1 MNNCNSMQKQRL
13 GVCAKISS
21 LGLVRRTLCPFSLCT
36 VQLPLFARL
45 LALILQ
51 WRVLAAR
58 DAWRA
63 ALWADKSLWGVA
75 MWEGPIGEL
84 AGCEWVDG
92 ERERGEGGDG
102 ETRGGGSG
110 GREGVD
116 LIGNMLTELN
126 TLLYF
131 NLILVRVRVSMKDA
145 WLGRLP
151 WQLPPGLT
159 KFKFKIIK
167 IRWEIKEGVR
177 NVFAES
183 VCSWV
188 KTPSLYSTL
197 YFHENPSDFPNS
209 VRRWQ
214 GISGA
219 PDIQS
224 WKMFKAS
231 ALGSRTLFLTRT
243 RTTAAAAA
251 RDTVM
256 RIPTA
261 APKNVASFQ
270 SSTWWWLMKW
280 QASNHLLC
288 WIVISISTVVSLY

>member
-1 MNNCNSMQKQRL
+1 
-13 GVCAKISS
+13 
-21 LGLVRRTLCPFSLCT
+21 
-36 VQLPLFARL
+36 
-45 LALILQ
+45 
-51 WRVLAAR
+51 
-58 DAWRA
+58 
-63 ALWADKSLWGVA
+63 
-75 MWEGPIGEL
+75 
-84 AGCEWVDG
+84 
-92 ERERGEGGDG
+92 
-102 ETRGGGSG
+102 
-110 GREGVD
+110 
-116 LIGNMLTELN
+116 
-126 TLLYF
+126 
-131 NLILVRVRVSMKDA
+131 MKDA

-167 IRWEIKEGVR
+167 KLGKVSETFCRIRPFLGEK
-177 NVFAES
+177 NMFL
-183 VCSWV
+183 
-188 KTPSLYSTL
+188 TPSLYSTL